1 MRDGSQRRVPQAHKL
16 SRTERRLNNR
26 PKCRRTNRIQ
36 EPFPFGRASGI
47 ELLKSRWWIGERR
60 RPGEKSPQGCL
71 SGLFVTDSKSWFLL
85 GGLYMALFPQYA
97 EYELRNSNAYTRR
110 FSAFGAIYRRSSVF
124 ELLKSA
130 IDKRSS
136 GFRRRQN
143 RR

>member
-1 MRDGSQRRVPQAHKL
+1 MCSGYW
-16 SRTERRLNNR
+16 
-26 PKCRRTNRIQ
+26 RI
-36 EPFPFGRASGI
+36 PFGRASGI

-85 GGLYMALFPQYA
+85 GGLYMAPFPQYA

-110 FSAFGAIYRRSSVF
+110 FPLLAPYVGEVVFF
-124 ELLKSA
+124 ELLQSA

>member
-1 MRDGSQRRVPQAHKL
+1 MQANQQDSGAVAKVHGREEKCGGCAKKVHTMCVPGTGVFH
-16 SRTERRLNNR
+16 
-26 PKCRRTNRIQ
+26 
-36 EPFPFGRASGI
+36 SGVPR
-47 ELLKSRWWIGERR
+47 ESSLKSRWWIGERR

-71 SGLFVTDSKSWFLL
+71 SGLFVTDSKGWFLL